1 MIIEQIKQFLEE
13 ARISFSIEGS
23 SNVELTGYSSLYR
36 YKPGTFAWARDK
48 ATFARRPADING
60 PIALL
65 ITNYD
70 NPGLEDCQTKILTE
84 DPRATFF
91 AIVDHFWGV
100 PVKKGISERAIIEP
114 GAGIGD
120 DVSVGA
126 GSVISSGTKI
136 GARSV
141 LGYNVVTIGRVEI
154 GSDCNIQSGVIIGED
169 GMALV
174 KDDDNRKPIPHYG
187 GVVIGDRVYIGANTC
202 ICRGTVED
210 TILENDVKLDKL
222 CHIAHNCV
230 LGERTLLMAGTVL
243 LSSVEVGKDTY
254 INSAIIKEQRDVGNN
269 VLIAHGTVVTKKL
282 EDGMLAIGNPM
293 SIVKRK

>member
-1 MIIEQIKQFLEE
+1 MKVFDITHYLSQLPIRFEFYGDGEVAL
-13 ARISFSIEGS
+13 F
-23 SNVELTGYSSLYR
+23 GYSSLYH

-48 ATFARRPADING
+48 ATFARRPADMNEK
-60 PIALL
+60 IALL

-70 NPGLEDCQTKILTE
+70 NPGLEGCQAKILTE

-91 AIVDHFWGV
+91 AIIDHFWGV
-100 PVKKGISERAIIEP
+100 PVKKSISERAIIEP
-114 GAGIGD
+114 GAGIGA
-120 DVSVGA
+120 DVSIGA
-126 GSVISSGTKI
+126 GSVISAGTKI
-136 GARSV
+136 GARTV
-141 LGYNVVTIGRVEI
+141 LGCNVVTVGRVEI

-174 KDDDNRKPIPHYG
+174 KDDGNRKPIPHYG
-187 GVVIGDRVYIGANTC
+187 GVVIGDRAYIGANTC

-210 TILENDVKLDKL
+210 TILENDVKVDKL
-222 CHIAHNCV
+222 CHIAHNCI

-243 LSSVEVGKDTY
+243 LSSVEVGKDTR

-269 VLIAHGTVVTKKL
+269 VLIAHGTVVTQKL
-282 EDGMLAIGNPM
+282 EDSVLAQGNPM